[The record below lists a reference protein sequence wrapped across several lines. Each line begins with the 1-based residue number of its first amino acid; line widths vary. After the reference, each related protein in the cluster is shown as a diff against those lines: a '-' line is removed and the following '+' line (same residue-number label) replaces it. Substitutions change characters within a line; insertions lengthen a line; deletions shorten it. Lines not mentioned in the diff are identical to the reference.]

1 MFSCELYEISKNT
14 FFTEHLGATASKH
27 LSMQHIK
34 WITSERSRFSTVNFS
49 LFSEIFQQEN
59 QRESLQLYWV
69 VK

>member
-34 WITSERSRFSTVNFS
+34 WITSQRSRFSTVNFS
-49 LFSEIFQQEN
+49 FFSEIFAAGKSTGKFAGFIE
-59 QRESLQLYWV
+59 
-69 VK
+69 